1 MNVTKNEIKDR
12 QLHIEGYLQ
21 RISAEQK
28 ENAEASAYQRITE
41 NNHIITGFQ
50 TDELLEQIL
59 QSDNLNKAYKKVKSN
74 KGAGGVDGMSVDEL
88 LRFSKIT
95 KIN

>member
-21 RISAEQK
+21 RVSAEQK
-28 ENAEASAYQRITE
+28 EHAEASVHSRITE
-41 NNHIITGFQ
+41 NNRIITDFQ

-59 QSDNLNKAYKKVKSN
+59 Q
-74 KGAGGVDGMSVDEL
+74 
-88 LRFSKIT
+88 
-95 KIN
+95 